1 VGELPAPRGRALNL
15 FVAPADS
22 PAAARPLTHRS
33 GRGLQAYDVSG
44 VPLARWTPDS
54 HRILFPVDRDG
65 DEKWNLHIVEIAT
78 GEEKTLTDLP
88 GTAVELQRFS
98 DQDPGAAAIVR
109 ARAAGQARSLSPRPE
124 HR

>member
-1 VGELPAPRGRALNL
+1 VSFLRPVDGALNL

-88 GTAVELQRFS
+88 GTA
-98 DQDPGAAAIVR
+98 G
-109 ARAAGQARSLSPRPE
+109 RAAEVLGSGSGRGRDRPCASGRASPISIAST
-124 HR
+124 